1 MWTPA
6 ITDTPIIRTATKSHA
21 KINYRCLTKI
31 NGRYYGLSLI
41 RPTVTKQSSL
51 QCSLYKGSW
60 LFLKPIDK
68 FKVYKG
74 SWLFLKPIYTTQLKF
89 KVRPLLQEF
98 KPTFRQCCLL
108 RGTKGI
114 YTIKKFPATKF
125 DKLRSSRALLR
136 TFVPWRRQ
144 HCQNVG

>member
-1 MWTPA
+1 MVITLKNSYKSTPA
-6 ITDTPIIRTATKSHA
+6 LWTTTDTPITRTATKSHA

-31 NGRYYGLSLI
+31 NSRYYGLSLM
-41 RPTVTKQSSL
+41 RSTVTNQSSL
-51 QCSLYKGSW
+51 QCPL
-60 LFLKPIDK
+60 
-68 FKVYKG
+68 YKG
-74 SWLFLKPIYTTQLKF
+74 SWLFLKPIYTTHLKF

-98 KPTFRQCCLL
+98 WPTFWQCFLL
-108 RGTKGI
+108 RGSKGI

-125 DKLRSSRALLR
+125 VKLRSSRALLR